1 MKNVFY
7 ILIFLSFTSFS
18 TAKAD
23 QSLNMRCQAF
33 VPKPNVTV
41 KAVFE
46 PLKYN
51 YDKVSRTLERLQR
64 QEMNGTLLDGYNING
79 LTPYKL
85 QTSLTFSV
93 GKKSF
98 RDGVTCFFPVDVDL
112 TLTLQEPVI
121 YIARHLKPGTC
132 MQKITLRHE
141 QTHEQ
146 INVEALEY
154 YLPFIKDRF
163 LSAVKKYALTSRPKD
178 DVDMAVVQESLKKK
192 YMDAINPLLEEL
204 NKEIN
209 NEQSKLDRAEH
220 YDYEQS
226 LCL

>member
-1 MKNVFY
+1 MKNLFY
-7 ILIFLSFTSFS
+7 ILIFLSFASFS
-18 TAKAD
+18 NAKAD
-23 QSLNMRCQAF
+23 QNLNTRCQSF

-64 QEMNGTLLDGYNING
+64 QEMNGTLLDGYDING

-85 QTSLTFSV
+85 ETGLTFSV
-93 GKKSF
+93 GKKTF
-98 RDGVTCFFPVDVDL
+98 LDGVTCFFPVDVDL
-112 TLTLQEPVI
+112 TLTLKEPII
-121 YIARHLKPGTC
+121 YIARHIKQGSC
-132 MQKITLRHE
+132 MHKVTLRHE

-163 LSAVKKYALTSRPKD
+163 ISAVKKYALTARAKD
-178 DVDMAVVQESLKKK
+178 DVEMSVVQESLKKK
-192 YMDAINPLLEEL
+192 YLDAINPLLDEL
-204 NKEIN
+204 NNEIN
-209 NEQSKLDRAEH
+209 KEQGKLDRAEN